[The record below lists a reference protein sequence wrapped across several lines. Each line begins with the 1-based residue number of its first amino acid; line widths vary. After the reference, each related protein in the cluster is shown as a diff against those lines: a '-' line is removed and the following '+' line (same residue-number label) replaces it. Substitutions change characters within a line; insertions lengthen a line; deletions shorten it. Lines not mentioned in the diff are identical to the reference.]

1 MTSLRMCLQ
10 DKEARE
16 PKKNAI
22 CQKINLASKNAFWSS
37 DQIEG

>member
-1 MTSLRMCLQ
+1 MCLQ

-22 CQKINLASKNAFWSS
+22 CQKKQLGLKERILAF
-37 DQIEG
+37 